1 MQANLHFL
9 IEKLRNLAYTHR
21 DPPRSSCP
29 PSRHHGHDLSD
40 EEEEYHRSFQRQALH
55 DRIQRRVPPNQREVK
70 IELSPF
76 FGKDNVEAYLD
87 WVAKVE
93 QFFDSHMVEE
103 DRRVSLAI
111 LSFQGHALNWWTAFV
126 LQTRKKGLPEIEYWF
141 DLKEA
146 LHARHVPSY
155 YKRELMDKLQR
166 LQQKNMTIEE
176 YRQRMELYILR
187 VGIDEVEDLTIAR
200 FLSGL
205 NYNIKDRVELLPY
218 RDLN

>member
-126 LQTRKKGLPEIEYWF
+126 LQTRKKGLPEIEYCLISKRPSMPAMF
-141 DLKEA
+141 LLITKES
-146 LHARHVPSY
+146 LWINSKGSNKEPCLWRNIG
-155 YKRELMDKLQR
+155 
-166 LQQKNMTIEE
+166 KNGVVH
-176 YRQRMELYILR
+176 L
-187 VGIDEVEDLTIAR
+187 VG
-200 FLSGL
+200 
-205 NYNIKDRVELLPY
+205 
-218 RDLN
+218 